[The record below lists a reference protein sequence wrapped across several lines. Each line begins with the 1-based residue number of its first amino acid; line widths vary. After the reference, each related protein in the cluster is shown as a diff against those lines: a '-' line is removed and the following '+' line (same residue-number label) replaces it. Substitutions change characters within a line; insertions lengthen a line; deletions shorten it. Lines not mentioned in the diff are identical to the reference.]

1 MAGAPTCAVLT
12 GCRDLVF
19 SVNSSSLQ
27 HEPWKDDPSGVCV
40 DLSWLRLVRNWAG
53 SGDRVEGVAGVG

>member
-19 SVNSSSLQ
+19 SVNASSYSTS
-27 HEPWKDDPSGVCV
+27 PGKMTRPASVWT
-40 DLSWLRLVRNWAG
+40 AG
-53 SGDRVEGVAGVG
+53 